1 MKISVTLFRL
11 YIKWS
16 LVLKH
21 VCAGGGGGNATFG
34 VYIWFPAKSVV
45 SVRHSGPLWWVR
57 QQRCLDSLVNIE
69 RQTLGAPSGPRV
81 LLGRSW

>member
-1 MKISVTLFRL
+1 MWRPPFTLFRL

-21 VCAGGGGGNATFG
+21 NVTFY
-34 VYIWFPAKSVV
+34 VYIVPAKSVV
-45 SVRHSGPLWWVR
+45 SVRHSGPLWCVR

-69 RQTLGAPSGPRV
+69 RQTLGASSGPLV